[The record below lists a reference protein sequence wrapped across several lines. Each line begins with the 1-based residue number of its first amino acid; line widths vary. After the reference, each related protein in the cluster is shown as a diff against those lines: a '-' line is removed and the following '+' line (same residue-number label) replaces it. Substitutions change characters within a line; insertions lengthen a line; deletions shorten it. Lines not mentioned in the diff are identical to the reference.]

1 MPTYLSVSRRTIA
14 VVAVLLLLLAVAA
27 LAATRLPRATITV
40 HPATHTRA
48 VTQEITLSR
57 HAPEPDFVRFIL
69 PAKVVEANAS
79 ERQTFTRAG
88 AATSEDFARGTLK
101 LINKQDEEQRLLPKT
116 HLRHEATGIF
126 FLTDAATVIPP
137 QSEITI
143 TATAK
148 EKGAGGNV
156 PTGKFI
162 IDKLP
167 SSLQNV
173 IYAESATEFTGGVI
187 IDTPLPAEEL
197 EQAKSTVQATARA
210 RVAGELTAAAGGATT
225 REELTTISI
234 TEENTSADV
243 GSRTPSFTVQVRVS
257 ARAFVADDNDLLS
270 LTLLALRSSP
280 RPDEEFTSYDPS
292 SFKLEIVRVDLD
304 RGEALVKGTLNGS
317 FADKTSPTLFTAD
330 NLAGRTPAEVTEY
343 FKQFPSVGTIEVAFA
358 PFWVKTVPARP
369 AATTI
374 QIKSNQ

>member
-1 MPTYLSVSRRTIA
+1 MPTYLSVSRRTFSL
-14 VVAVLLLLLAVAA
+14 VVVLLLLLTSTA

-40 HPATHTRA
+40 HPATHVRA

-69 PAKVVEANAS
+69 PAKVVEADAS
-79 ERQTFTRAG
+79 EHQTFTRAG
-88 AATSEDFARGTLK
+88 ATTSADFARGTLK
-101 LINKQDEEQRLLPKT
+101 LINKQDEEQRLLPRT
-116 HLRHEATGIF
+116 HLRHEGTGVF
-126 FLTDAATVIPP
+126 LLTDAATIIPP
-137 QSEITI
+137 QSETTI
-143 TATAK
+143 TVTAK
-148 EKGAGGNV
+148 EKGVAGNV
-156 PTGKFI
+156 PAGKFI

-173 IYAESATEFTGGVI
+173 IYAESATEFTGGII
-187 IDTPLPAEEL
+187 IDDPLSVPEL
-197 EQAKSTVQATARA
+197 EHAKSTVQAAARA

-225 REELTTISI
+225 REELTTITI
-234 TEENTSADV
+234 TDENASADV
-243 GSRTPSFTVQVRVS
+243 GSRAPSFTVQARLQ

-280 RPDEEFTSYDPS
+280 RPDEEFTAYDPS
-292 SFKLEIVRVDLD
+292 SFKLEIVRADLD
-304 RGEALVKGTLNGS
+304 RGEALVKGTLNGT

-330 NLAGRTPAEVTEY
+330 NLAGRTPAEVAEY
-343 FKQFPSVGTIEVAFA
+343 FKQFPSVGSIEVAFA

-374 QIKSNQ
+374 LIKNE